1 MGQAALDNAQATYGL
16 TDRERDVLELL
27 ARGYTQK
34 SIADELGLALNS
46 VRTYAKTLYLKLG
59 VHSRQEVIE
68 FMNRKMGDKPN

>member
-1 MGQAALDNAQATYGL
+1 MGQAALDNARATYGL

-59 VHSRQEVIE
+59 VHSRQKVIE
-68 FMNRKMGDKPN
+68 FMNQKMGDESN